1 MGLVAIARRLPQE
14 LQFPMLEFAEA
25 IEEDLRAK
33 LAVRREDFEALQAT
47 IRELTDAQGRSE
59 QRLDRVETALV
70 ELAEAQKRTE
80 QRVEELA
87 EAQKRTEQRVDRLE
101 IAVTELVEAQKR
113 TEQRVDRL
121 EIAVTEL
128 AEAQRRTEQ
137 RVDRLEIAVT
147 ELAEAQKRTEQRV
160 AELAEAQRRTE
171 QRVDR
176 LETVVAELTEA
187 QRRTEETLNKLILR
201 VDRIEVKLSGLVG
214 DNLERK
220 YREKAFSYLGQIL
233 RPVHHVPLQDVLPQ
247 LEAHLTEAEIDELLP
262 LDLLLRGRARRLENK
277 PEVWLAVEVSA
288 TVDQGDV
295 ERAVNR
301 ARLLSKAGFAAVPA
315 VAGEEFTEGAGQLA
329 LQQKVLMLQDGE
341 RLNWPEALEAVLPA

>member
-101 IAVTELVEAQKR
+101 IAVT
-113 TEQRVDRL
+113 
-121 EIAVTEL
+121 
-128 AEAQRRTEQ
+128 
-137 RVDRLEIAVT
+137 
-147 ELAEAQKRTEQRV
+147 
-160 AELAEAQRRTE
+160 ELAEAQRRTE